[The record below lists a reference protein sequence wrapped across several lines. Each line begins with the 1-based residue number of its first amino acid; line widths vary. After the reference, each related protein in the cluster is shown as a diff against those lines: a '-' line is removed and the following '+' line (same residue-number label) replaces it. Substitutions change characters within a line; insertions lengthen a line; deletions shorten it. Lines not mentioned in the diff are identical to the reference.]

1 MAEAVDKIEIQD
13 LIKEDITTRK
23 SKRKKKRK
31 VFKIVMGITVSLC
44 TVTAAYIGTAI
55 YFKDHFYYGSE
66 INSIDVSGKSVQEV
80 NEQMAAELQKYRLNL
95 KARGGKNEL
104 ITASEIGLKYS
115 SEGKFEILKNEQNPY
130 KWISSVFNKEG
141 YKMTEG
147 ITFDKEQLKERLDKL
162 ACLDSNNVTEPID
175 ASIKYEDNRY
185 VIVKEVDGN
194 KVNKDILY
202 ENVAKAVLNKE
213 ADIDLEAIDCYEK
226 PELTSSS
233 PKIVEANDKLNK
245 YVSSKITY
253 TFGQRKEIVDAS
265 IINKWLTF
273 DENFV
278 VTFDEE
284 KMKDYAK
291 ELFRNYNTV
300 GTTRKF
306 VTASRKTIRI
316 GGGDYGWWINTN
328 KEIEY
333 LSTALKEGQVI
344 TKEPAY
350 TRKAFSYRNNIND
363 IGNTYVEIDMT
374 KQHIWFYKNGKLI
387 TQGNV
392 VTGNVSKNYTT
403 PKGIYILKYKQR
415 NAVLRGDD
423 YASPVK
429 YWMPFN
435 GGIGIHDASWRSV
448 FGGKIYL
455 TNGSHGCVNSPEQV
469 AKTIFNNIKPGTPVI
484 CY

>member
-1 MAEAVDKIEIQD
+1 MAEAVDKIEIQE
-13 LIKEDITTRK
+13 LINEDITTRK
-23 SKRKKKRK
+23 LKRKKKRK
-31 VFKIVMGITVSLC
+31 IFKIVMGITVSLC
-44 TVTAAYIGTAI
+44 TVTAAYTGIGI

-66 INSIDVSGKSVQEV
+66 INSINVSGKSVQEV
-80 NEQMAAELQKYRLNL
+80 NELMAAELQKYTLNL
-95 KARGGKNEL
+95 KERGGKNEL
-104 ITASEIGLKYS
+104 ITASEIGLKYNS
-115 SEGKFEILKNEQNPY
+115 DGKFENLKNEQNPFM
-130 KWISSVFNKEG
+130 WISSVFNKEG

-147 ITFDKEQLKERLDKL
+147 ITLDKKKLQERLDKL
-162 ACLDSNNVTEPID
+162 SCFDSKNIIEPKD
-175 ASIKYEDNRY
+175 ASIKHEDNRY
-185 VIVKEVDGN
+185 MIVEEVDGN

-202 ENVAKAVLNKE
+202 EHMVKAVLNKE
-213 ADIDLEAIDCYEK
+213 AAIDLEEIDCYVK
-226 PELTSSS
+226 PQLTSSS
-233 PKIVEANDKLNK
+233 PKIVEASDKLNK

-253 TFGQRKEIVDAS
+253 TFGERKEVIDAS
-265 IINKWLTF
+265 TINEWLTF
-273 DENFV
+273 DKNYV

-284 KMKDYAK
+284 KMKDYVK
-291 ELFRNYNTV
+291 ELFRSYNTV

-316 GGGDYGWWINTN
+316 SGGDYGWWVNTS

-363 IGNTYVEIDMT
+363 IGNTYVEIDLT
-374 KQHIWFYKNGKLI
+374 KQHLWFYKNGKLI
-387 TQGNV
+387 VQGNV
-392 VTGNVSKNYTT
+392 VTGNVSQNNTT
-403 PKGIYILKYKQR
+403 PKGIYILKYKKR

-423 YASPVK
+423 YATPVK

-448 FGGKIYL
+448 FGGGIYL
-455 TNGSHGCVNSPEQV
+455 TNGSHGCVNSPEYV
-469 AKTIFNNIKPGTPVI
+469 AKTIFNNIKEGTPII